1 LTALKNGEIR
11 EGYKKFV
18 GRKISFIIFLVF
30 LIFILGGIAI
40 GMGPMKFSCSE
51 VCGTILHHFLPN
63 YFATSELASIIIL
76 KIRIPRVLM
85 ALLAGFGLA
94 AAGAGMQATLKNPL
108 ASPFTLGISSGAV
121 LGASLAIIIGISFVG
136 GEYFL
141 IGNAF
146 LFSLIPA
153 FVIFGLSRIR
163 KATSEMM
170 ILVGIAMGY
179 MFAAT
184 STLISYFSPAEDLKA
199 LSVWMMG
206 NLGRATWPDLG
217 PLSIVLVLCLLLL
230 FWKTQELNVMNA
242 PDEAAKSL
250 GVNVERIR
258 IFIIALTSLITA
270 SIVCFTGMI
279 GFVGLVAPHIT
290 RMIVGTDNRFLI
302 PASGLLGAVFLIG
315 ADMIA
320 VKLIEPSVLPV
331 GVVTAFLGGPLFL
344 YLIIRKK
351 RRACW

>member
-1 LTALKNGEIR
+1 MEKVGIKE
-11 EGYKKFV
+11 EYKKFL

-30 LIFILGGIAI
+30 LIFVLGGTAVGI
-40 GMGPMKFSCSE
+40 GPMKFSFLE
-51 VCGTILHHFLPN
+51 VYTTILHQVLPK
-63 YFATSELASIIIL
+63 FFTASELASIIIL

-94 AAGAGMQATLKNPL
+94 TAGVQMQAILRNPL
-108 ASPFTLGISSGAV
+108 ASPFTLGISAGAA
-121 LGASLAIIIGISFVG
+121 LGASLAIIIGVSFVG

-179 MFAAT
+179 IFAAA
-184 STLISYFSPAEDLKA
+184 STLINYFSPAEDLKA

-206 NLGRATWPDLG
+206 NLGRATWNDILPLCVVLA
-217 PLSIVLVLCLLLL
+217 LSIVLM
-230 FWKTQELNVMNA
+230 FWKTRALNVMNA
-242 PDEAAKSL
+242 GDETAKSL

-258 IFIIALTSLITA
+258 IFIMTVASLMTA

-290 RMIVGTDNRFLI
+290 RMIIGGDNRFLI
-302 PASGLLGAVFLIG
+302 PASGLLGAVFLIA
-315 ADMIA
+315 ADMVS
-320 VKLIEPSVLPV
+320 VKIIEPAILPV

-344 YLIIRKK
+344 YLIVRKK
-351 RRACW
+351 RRGYW

>member
-1 LTALKNGEIR
+1 MKNAEIR
-11 EGYKKFV
+11 EEYKKFL

-40 GMGPMKFSCSE
+40 GMGPMKFSFSE
-51 VCGTILHHFLPN
+51 VYGTILHQVLPK
-63 YFATSELASIIIL
+63 FFTTSELASIIIL

-94 AAGAGMQATLKNPL
+94 TAGAGMQAILKNPL

-217 PLSIVLVLCLLLL
+217 PLSIVLVLSVLLL

-250 GVNVERIR
+250 GVNVERVR

-302 PASGLLGAVFLIG
+302 PASGLLGAVFLLG

-320 VKLIEPSVLPV
+320 VKLIEPAILPV

-351 RRACW
+351 RRAYW